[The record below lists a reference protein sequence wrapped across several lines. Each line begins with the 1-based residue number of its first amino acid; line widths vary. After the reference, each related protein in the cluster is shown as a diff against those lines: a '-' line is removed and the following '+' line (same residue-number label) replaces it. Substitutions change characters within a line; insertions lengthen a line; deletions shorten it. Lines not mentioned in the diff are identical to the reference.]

1 MKKILYLQQNE
12 QVAILSPAEGI
23 TIQELKKLVPVG
35 LPYVIINNEDLPPAT
50 HLAKFYNALTA
61 DFDSPG
67 QPNVHIDLD
76 KAREISKNKIR
87 AARKK
92 KFESNDIII
101 RDAMLS
107 ADQVTINNA
116 IKERNRLRDL
126 TKVVNN
132 IVDIDELLEKVIE
145 IENQEI

>member
-1 MKKILYLQQNE
+1 MNKILYLQQNE